1 MFLFLLH
8 AGNVQAHTPS
18 TGIRVHAS
26 FFMAAAIAFLRKK
39 ACMTTPFQSA
49 PRGMRIQTR
58 LTLGF
63 GLLIAMMLVMVVVGF
78 VGLTN
83 VSNSNK
89 HLIEK
94 DWGKAEAANTLSSIA
109 LANGRRTVEILTAP
123 SAAHRAQMR
132 AEISGGRDAFVKA
145 FKTLQDMV
153 ELPEARALLKQAE
166 EARGRYVI
174 SQAKFNKLVDES
186 RVEEAAAELNGHT
199 LRELNAVQV
208 SVDALAEIEHRIV
221 VENGV
226 KAAADAHMA
235 RLILLAMG
243 AGGLLCGVVLAIS
256 ITRSIVV
263 PLMSAVQ
270 VAQAVAAGDLSSR
283 IEVRTSDE
291 TGLLMQA
298 LKDMNHS
305 LSGIV
310 GEVRNSSDAIATATS
325 QIAAGNLDLSS
336 RTEEQASAL
345 EQTSASMQELAGTVK
360 QNFDSGKHANELAE
374 SASKVAV
381 KGGAV
386 VAEVVHTME
395 AINTSSR
402 KIADIIGVIDSIA
415 FQTNILALNAAVE
428 AARAGEQG
436 RGFAVVASEV
446 RSLAGRSAAAAKEI
460 KTLIDSS
467 VQQVATGTDIV
478 RKAGAT
484 IQDIVASS
492 QRVNQLLGDV
502 ATGAREQNL
511 GITQITEAVQ
521 ELDRMTQQN
530 AALVEETAAAAA
542 SMQDQAHHLAE
553 EVARFKLPANAQLES
568 KNALAHNV
576 APVEGFNFDQA
587 IEAHRQWKVRL
598 RSAIA
603 KKGKLDADT
612 ICRDDQ
618 CPLGKWLHGAGS
630 QRWSQKPL
638 FTQLL
643 GKHADF
649 HQSAGSVARKI
660 NAGQYADAENLIG
673 AGSHFSSVSLE
684 VTTLLSTAKRQ
695 F

>member
-89 HLIEK
+89 HLIEQ
-94 DWGKAEAANTLSSIA
+94 DWVKAAAANTLSSIA

-123 SAAHRAQMR
+123 TAAHRAQMR

-208 SVDALAEIEHRIV
+208 SVDALAEIDHRIV

-336 RTEEQASAL
+336 RTEEQAAAL

-446 RSLAGRSAAAAKEI
+446 RSLAGRSATAAKEI
-460 KTLIDSS
+460 KDLINASVDNVSQGCTLVEQAGSTMDEIVVS
-467 VQQVATGTDIV
+467 VRRVADIMGEISLASQDQTQGIEQINQAMVQMDQV
-478 RKAGAT
+478 
-484 IQDIVASS
+484 
-492 QRVNQLLGDV
+492 
-502 ATGAREQNL
+502 
-511 GITQITEAVQ
+511 
-521 ELDRMTQQN
+521 TQQN
-530 AALVEETAAAAA
+530 AALVEEAAAAA
-542 SMQDQAHHLAE
+542 QSLEAQAQTLVHTTS
-553 EVARFKLPANAQLES
+553 VFRLES
-568 KNALAHNV
+568 
-576 APVEGFNFDQA
+576 QA
-587 IEAHRQWKVRL
+587 TSQ
-598 RSAIA
+598 
-603 KKGKLDADT
+603 
-612 ICRDDQ
+612 
-618 CPLGKWLHGAGS
+618 GS
-630 QRWSQKPL
+630 Y
-638 FTQLL
+638 
-643 GKHADF
+643 
-649 HQSAGSVARKI
+649 
-660 NAGQYADAENLIG
+660 AGQGGQKAQNLQLG
-673 AGSHFSSVSLE
+673 YSA
-684 VTTLLSTAKRQ
+684 
-695 F
+695 

>member
-1 MFLFLLH
+1 MFLLLLH

-89 HLIEK
+89 HLIEQ
-94 DWGKAEAANTLSSIA
+94 DWVKAAAANTLSSIA

-123 SAAHRAQMR
+123 SAEHRAKMR
-132 AEISGGRDAFVKA
+132 AEISGGRDAFIKA

-310 GEVRNSSDAIATATS
+310 GEVRSSSDAIATATS

-374 SASKVAV
+374 SASKVAI

-395 AINTSSR
+395 VINTSSG

-446 RSLAGRSAAAAKEI
+446 RSLAGRSATAAKEI
-460 KTLIDSS
+460 KDLINASVDNVSQGCTLVEQAGSTMDEIVVS
-467 VQQVATGTDIV
+467 VRRVADIMGEISLASQDQTQGIEQINQAMVQMDQV
-478 RKAGAT
+478 
-484 IQDIVASS
+484 
-492 QRVNQLLGDV
+492 
-502 ATGAREQNL
+502 
-511 GITQITEAVQ
+511 
-521 ELDRMTQQN
+521 TQQN
-530 AALVEETAAAAA
+530 AALVEEAAAAA
-542 SMQDQAHHLAE
+542 QSLEAQAQAL
-553 EVARFKLPANAQLES
+553 VQTTSVFRLES
-568 KNALAHNV
+568 QGTQSL
-576 APVEGFNFDQA
+576 Q
-587 IEAHRQWKVRL
+587 
-598 RSAIA
+598 
-603 KKGKLDADT
+603 
-612 ICRDDQ
+612 
-618 CPLGKWLHGAGS
+618 LGHSG
-630 QRWSQKPL
+630 
-638 FTQLL
+638 
-643 GKHADF
+643 
-649 HQSAGSVARKI
+649 
-660 NAGQYADAENLIG
+660 
-673 AGSHFSSVSLE
+673 
-684 VTTLLSTAKRQ
+684 
-695 F
+695 

>member
-1 MFLFLLH
+1 MFLLLLH

-89 HLIEK
+89 HLIEQ
-94 DWGKAEAANTLSSIA
+94 DWVKAAAANTLSSIA

-123 SAAHRAQMR
+123 SAEHRAKMR
-132 AEISGGRDAFVKA
+132 AEISGGRDAFIKA

-310 GEVRNSSDAIATATS
+310 GEVRSSSDAIATATS

-374 SASKVAV
+374 SASKVAI

-446 RSLAGRSAAAAKEI
+446 RSLAGRSATAAKEI
-460 KTLIDSS
+460 KDLINASVDNVSQGCTLVEQAGSTMDEIVVS
-467 VQQVATGTDIV
+467 VRRVADIMGEISLASQDQTQGIEQINQAMVQMDQV
-478 RKAGAT
+478 
-484 IQDIVASS
+484 
-492 QRVNQLLGDV
+492 
-502 ATGAREQNL
+502 
-511 GITQITEAVQ
+511 
-521 ELDRMTQQN
+521 TQQN
-530 AALVEETAAAAA
+530 AALVEEAAAAA
-542 SMQDQAHHLAE
+542 QSLEAQAQAL
-553 EVARFKLPANAQLES
+553 VQTTSVFRLES
-568 KNALAHNV
+568 QGTQSL
-576 APVEGFNFDQA
+576 Q
-587 IEAHRQWKVRL
+587 
-598 RSAIA
+598 
-603 KKGKLDADT
+603 
-612 ICRDDQ
+612 
-618 CPLGKWLHGAGS
+618 LGHSG
-630 QRWSQKPL
+630 
-638 FTQLL
+638 
-643 GKHADF
+643 
-649 HQSAGSVARKI
+649 
-660 NAGQYADAENLIG
+660 
-673 AGSHFSSVSLE
+673 
-684 VTTLLSTAKRQ
+684 
-695 F
+695 

>member
-1 MFLFLLH
+1 
-8 AGNVQAHTPS
+8 
-18 TGIRVHAS
+18 
-26 FFMAAAIAFLRKK
+26 
-39 ACMTTPFQSA
+39 MTTPFQSA

-89 HLIEK
+89 HLIEQ
-94 DWGKAEAANTLSSIA
+94 DWVKAAAANTLSSIA

-123 SAAHRAQMR
+123 TAAHRAQMR

-186 RVEEAAAELNGHT
+186 RMEEAAVELNGHT

-446 RSLAGRSAAAAKEI
+446 RSLAGRSATAAKEI
-460 KTLIDSS
+460 KDLINASVDNVSQGCTLVEQAGSTMDEIVVS
-467 VQQVATGTDIV
+467 VRRVADIMGEISLASQDQAQGIEQINQAMVQMDQV
-478 RKAGAT
+478 
-484 IQDIVASS
+484 
-492 QRVNQLLGDV
+492 
-502 ATGAREQNL
+502 
-511 GITQITEAVQ
+511 
-521 ELDRMTQQN
+521 TQQN
-530 AALVEETAAAAA
+530 AALVEEAAAAA
-542 SMQDQAHHLAE
+542 QSLEAQAQAL
-553 EVARFKLPANAQLES
+553 VQTTSVFRLES
-568 KNALAHNV
+568 
-576 APVEGFNFDQA
+576 Q
-587 IEAHRQWKVRL
+587 
-598 RSAIA
+598 
-603 KKGKLDADT
+603 
-612 ICRDDQ
+612 
-618 CPLGKWLHGAGS
+618 
-630 QRWSQKPL
+630 
-638 FTQLL
+638 
-643 GKHADF
+643 
-649 HQSAGSVARKI
+649 
-660 NAGQYADAENLIG
+660 
-673 AGSHFSSVSLE
+673 GSHSLQ
-684 VTTLLSTAKRQ
+684 LGHSG
-695 F
+695 

>member
-1 MFLFLLH
+1 MFLLLLH

-89 HLIEK
+89 HLIEQ
-94 DWGKAEAANTLSSIA
+94 DWVKAAAANTLSSIA

-123 SAAHRAQMR
+123 SAEHRAKMR
-132 AEISGGRDAFVKA
+132 AEISGGRDAFIKA

-310 GEVRNSSDAIATATS
+310 GEVRSSSDAIATATS

-345 EQTSASMQELAGTVK
+345 EQTAASMQELAGTVK

-374 SASKVAV
+374 SASKVAI

-446 RSLAGRSAAAAKEI
+446 RSLAGRSATAAKEI
-460 KTLIDSS
+460 KDLINASVDNVSQGCTLVEQAGSTMDEIVVS
-467 VQQVATGTDIV
+467 VRRVADIMGEISLASQDQTQGIEQINQAMVQMDQV
-478 RKAGAT
+478 
-484 IQDIVASS
+484 
-492 QRVNQLLGDV
+492 
-502 ATGAREQNL
+502 
-511 GITQITEAVQ
+511 
-521 ELDRMTQQN
+521 TQQN
-530 AALVEETAAAAA
+530 AALVEEAAAAA
-542 SMQDQAHHLAE
+542 QSLEAQAQAL
-553 EVARFKLPANAQLES
+553 VQTTSVFRLES
-568 KNALAHNV
+568 QGTQSL
-576 APVEGFNFDQA
+576 Q
-587 IEAHRQWKVRL
+587 
-598 RSAIA
+598 
-603 KKGKLDADT
+603 
-612 ICRDDQ
+612 
-618 CPLGKWLHGAGS
+618 LGHSG
-630 QRWSQKPL
+630 
-638 FTQLL
+638 
-643 GKHADF
+643 
-649 HQSAGSVARKI
+649 
-660 NAGQYADAENLIG
+660 
-673 AGSHFSSVSLE
+673 
-684 VTTLLSTAKRQ
+684 
-695 F
+695 

>member
-94 DWGKAEAANTLSSIA
+94 DWVKAGAANTLSSIA

-123 SAAHRAQMR
+123 TAAHRAQMR

-166 EARGRYVI
+166 DARGRYVI
-174 SQAKFNKLVDES
+174 SQAKFNSLVDET
-186 RVEEAAAELNGHT
+186 RLEEASVELNGHT
-199 LRELNAVQV
+199 LRELNTVQV

-221 VENGV
+221 VENGI
-226 KAAADAHMA
+226 KAADEAHTA
-235 RLILLAMG
+235 RLILLGMG
-243 AGGLLCGVVLAIS
+243 AAGLLCGMALAIS
-256 ITRSIVV
+256 ITRSIVA

-283 IEVRTSDE
+283 VEVRTSDE

-336 RTEEQASAL
+336 RTEEQAAAL

-360 QNFDSGKHANELAE
+360 QNFDSGKHANELVE
-374 SASKVAV
+374 SASKVAI

-446 RSLAGRSAAAAKEI
+446 RSLAGRSATAAKEI
-460 KTLIDSS
+460 KGLIDAS
-467 VQQVATGTDIV
+467 VDNVSQGCTLVEQAGSTMDEIVVSVRRVADIMGEISLASQDQTQGIEQINQAMVQMDQV
-478 RKAGAT
+478 
-484 IQDIVASS
+484 
-492 QRVNQLLGDV
+492 
-502 ATGAREQNL
+502 
-511 GITQITEAVQ
+511 
-521 ELDRMTQQN
+521 TQQN
-530 AALVEETAAAAA
+530 AALVEEAAAAA
-542 SMQDQAHHLAE
+542 QSLEAQAQSLVQTTSVFRLE
-553 EVARFKLPANAQLES
+553 AQAS
-568 KNALAHNV
+568 Y
-576 APVEGFNFDQA
+576 
-587 IEAHRQWKVRL
+587 
-598 RSAIA
+598 
-603 KKGKLDADT
+603 
-612 ICRDDQ
+612 
-618 CPLGKWLHGAGS
+618 GS
-630 QRWSQKPL
+630 QRL
-638 FTQLL
+638 QL
-643 GKHADF
+643 GH
-649 HQSAGSVARKI
+649 SG
-660 NAGQYADAENLIG
+660 
-673 AGSHFSSVSLE
+673 
-684 VTTLLSTAKRQ
+684 
-695 F
+695 